1 MPGKTPLNSALYGEY
16 MTKIS
21 ETSVAERSL
30 ELRRLADGRDIA
42 FLIIPFSATDHMEE
56 VTSLITQTLVEYD
69 ICCLRSDQRRI
80 SDDLWE
86 NIRIYMHAADYGVA
100 VFERVDTSD
109 YNPNVS
115 IEVGYMMALG
125 TPLCLLKEK
134 RLPRLPSDIAGK
146 LYQEFDMLSRTSS
159 VPSAVNQWASSL
171 GIVRKNLLQKQ
182 SKPQFVILPPGV
194 GPKSLKRLLRPLL
207 ESDIIPE
214 AELREVSRLGSHSFA
229 RHIGYLR
236 INRLIV
242 QAEEGQR
249 PVSLTDS
256 GKVYAAALFSGK
268 AVADVSSNT

>member
-1 MPGKTPLNSALYGEY
+1 

-21 ETSVAERSL
+21 ETSATERSL
-30 ELRRLADGRDIA
+30 ELRRLADGGEIA
-42 FLIIPFSATDHMEE
+42 FLIIPFSATEHMEE
-56 VTSLITQTLVEYD
+56 VTSLITQTLAEYD
-69 ICCLRSDQRRI
+69 ICCMRSDQRRM

-86 NIRIYMHAADYGVA
+86 NIRIYMHAADYGLA
-100 VFERVDTSD
+100 VFERVDTTD

-146 LYQEFDMLSRTSS
+146 LYHEFDMLSRTDS
-159 VPSAVNQWASSL
+159 VPSAVKEWASSL
-171 GIVRKNLLQKQ
+171 GIVRKELLQKQ
-182 SKPQFVILPPGV
+182 SQPQFVILPPGV

-207 ESDIIPE
+207 ESDILLE
-214 AELREVSRLGSHSFA
+214 AELREVSRLGSHSFS

-236 INRLIV
+236 VNRLIV

-256 GKVYAAALFSGK
+256 GKKYADTLFSGK
-268 AVADVSSNT
+268 AVSHASDKT